1 MQHLRCVSQSE
12 DTVINRIIP
21 MFAMLATTIV
31 AVTAPSTPT
40 AVASDQSPFGFEL
53 EQTASHRGVAVEG
66 YVYNRLPWRIS
77 NVRLQ
82 VDSIDANGTLI
93 ASAPGWVL
101 GDVAAGGRGYFYVPV
116 SAHAATYRASVQAF
130 DRVALEAVAPQAP

>member
-1 MQHLRCVSQSE
+1 MKR
-12 DTVINRIIP
+12 
-21 MFAMLATTIV
+21 MLMVGAIVATTIGTATV
-31 AVTAPSTPT
+31 ARTQTAI
-40 AVASDQSPFGFEL
+40 ASDESAFTFQL
-53 EQTASHRGVAVEG
+53 EQTVSPRGVAVEG
-66 YVYNRLPWRIS
+66 YVRNALPWRIT